1 MLLLSVVVL
10 VLTFIAVMLVSG
22 NNLSA
27 CVGPA
32 IGSRIISKRFGML
45 FGAVGF
51 SLGLVSQGI
60 GRMGFCSLGQKLC

>member
-1 MLLLSVVVL
+1 MLWLSIVVV

-32 IGSRIISKRFGML
+32 IGSRIISKRFGVIL
-45 FGAVGF
+45 GAV
-51 SLGLVSQGI
+51 VSPGAS
-60 GRMGFCSLGQKLC
+60 RSRRWDD